1 MTRAHSPLRYPGG
14 KSCLYPLVS
23 AILQENGLKRGHYAE
38 PYAGGSSLALAL
50 LMAGQVSDIH
60 LNDVDRGIWSFW
72 KSVLDET
79 DAFVELVQTAILTVD
94 EWRRQR
100 EIYKAA
106 DTADTLALGFAT
118 FFLNRTNRSGIIGS
132 GGVIGGLAQEGNYK
146 IDCRFNRIELVRRID
161 RIRKYRSRIHLYDQ
175 DAILF
180 LTQTASALPRRTFL
194 AIDPPYFVKGSSL
207 YTSFYSPSDHAAV
220 ADAVLSLDRA
230 WVLTYDA
237 AAEIRRLYRDRRQ
250 YEFDIDYT
258 VQTKRKGSELLIASK
273 GLRVPDELRERQVHR
288 PQYRQAA

>member
-1 MTRAHSPLRYPGG
+1 MNRAHSPLRYPGG
-14 KSCLYPLVS
+14 KSCLFPMVS
-23 AILQENGLKRGHYAE
+23 AFLNENGLKRGHYAE

-60 LNDVDRGIWSFW
+60 LNDVDRGIWCFW
-72 KSVLDET
+72 KSVLDDT
-79 DAFVELVQTAILTVD
+79 DAFVSLVRSAVLTVE

-106 DTADTLALGFAT
+106 DDADILALGFAT

-132 GGVIGGLAQEGNYK
+132 GGVIGGIAQEGNYK
-146 IDCRFNRIELVRRID
+146 MDCRFNRDELIRRID

-175 DAILF
+175 DAIQF
-180 LTQTASALPRRTFL
+180 LTTAAATLPRKTFF

-220 ADAVLSLDRA
+220 AAAILNLDRP
-230 WVLTYDA
+230 WILTYDSA
-237 AAEIRRLYRDRRQ
+237 SEIKELYRDRRQ
-250 YEFDIDYT
+250 YLFDIDYT
-258 VQTKRKGSELLIASK
+258 LQTKRKGSELLIASK
-273 GLRVPDELRERQVHR
+273 GLRVPEQIRDQQVHR